1 MDPLGRN
8 LNLTAYV
15 MIKLNPTEGI
25 PGQRQPYITCMYHWN
40 NIHDVQGNTERRG
53 HYIGK
58 DRFALFLAPPTAAR
72 RRSGVANYRGNYAP
86 RRGRKGRDKVVFEAT
101 KT

>member
-1 MDPLGRN
+1 
-8 LNLTAYV
+8 
-15 MIKLNPTEGI
+15 
-25 PGQRQPYITCMYHWN
+25 MYHWN
-40 NIHDVQGNTERRG
+40 NIHGAQGDTERRV

-58 DRFALFLAPPTAAR
+58 DRFAFISCTADRSAAR

-86 RRGRKGRDKVVFEAT
+86 RSGRKGRAKERERERERERDKVVFEAT